1 MLADRGTLDD
11 ERLLSGLRLD
21 GELARRAVTD
31 QVATPLGLSL
41 EEAAHGVFLLGCAR
55 MARAVRAVTVER
67 GRDPREFSLVAF
79 GGNGP
84 LFAAEMAAGLGIGTV
99 VVWAVGWGLGKAM
112 EFPLEADIADLE
124 REINSDPE
132 CRRDDDG
139 NPFPDRP
146 GSPHAELDWGFDPS
160 GHAYEGM
167 ASRRVPAPSLA

>member
-1 MLADRGTLDD
+1 MSGRAAPAPIPGPACYDQGGTEATLTDANVCLGYLHD
-11 ERLLSGLRLD
+11 ERLPSGLRLD

-99 VVWAVGWGLGKAM
+99 VVPPAPGVFSAVGL
-112 EFPLEADIADLE
+112 LEADLE
-124 REINSDPE
+124 HHSVRTFMRPLD
-132 CRRDDDG
+132 CGDRRRD
-139 NPFPDRP
+139 R
-146 GSPHAELDWGFDPS
+146 
-160 GHAYEGM
+160 
-167 ASRRVPAPSLA
+167 